1 LILPKNSLTTT
12 TVDKYND
19 WIIRELL
26 NNCIAHQDYSKQSR
40 IILTET
46 IDNLTFF
53 NVGKF
58 YQGTIENYILNNFT
72 PQTYRNQHLV
82 TAMVNLGMIE
92 TIGSGIKK
100 IFDLQ
105 RESYLPLPD
114 YYLTDNVEVT
124 LTGKVIN
131 EKYSQQLIE
140 NKNLD
145 LGTVFI
151 LDKLQ
156 KGISVNDNDYYKIVI
171 AHFKKY
177 KRATREEINKL
188 LINILSTQLTDAQKN
203 NKIRNI
209 LAKMSKESI
218 IENISSSKR
227 NVIWTLKQ

>member
-1 LILPKNSLTTT
+1 
-12 TVDKYND
+12 
-19 WIIRELL
+19 
-26 NNCIAHQDYSKQSR
+26 
-40 IILTET
+40 
-46 IDNLTFF
+46 
-53 NVGKF
+53 
-58 YQGTIENYILNNFT
+58 
-72 PQTYRNQHLV
+72 
-82 TAMVNLGMIE
+82 MVNIGMIE

-156 KGISVNDNDYYKIVI
+156 KGIPVNDNDYHKIII
-171 AHFKKY
+171 AHLKKH
-177 KRATREEINKL
+177 KRATREDINKL
-188 LINILSTQLTDAQKN
+188 LINILDTQLTDTQKN

-209 LAKMSKESI
+209 LAKMSKENI